1 MTCKNCKME
10 RGKYHYQFCDDEC
23 FWQYVLTELAK
34 KIDRE

>member
-1 MTCKNCKME
+1 ME